1 MRPCLIEATT
11 IGDAYFTL
19 LSNLWRDGIRTP
31 VDIGSHAGSNR
42 LEFMFAA
49 GVIHYPHV
57 RPLAPIFPE
66 GVPPVTTDEA
76 ISEYFA
82 NYLMDPNPASNEEYR
97 YSQWINGEIKDWK
110 NSYIDEIKVGKIVVD
125 RRIVTPIFP
134 YTQLEWCIR
143 HFKEK
148 GFGNNHCYIKVGNPE
163 SCFNYDIPF
172 TNETERRT
180 TPCLQG
186 VDLKIK
192 NGKLILGVVFRS
204 WDLYGGFGENIGGMT
219 LLNEY
224 IAEELGISPGPIT
237 FASQGLHCYDHQI
250 LPLKAILHIED

>member
-19 LSNLWRDGIRTP
+19 LSNLWRDGIKTP
-31 VDIGSHAGSNR
+31 VDTGSHAGSNR

-49 GVIHYPHV
+49 GVIQYPHV

-82 NYLMDPNPASNEEYR
+82 NYLMDPNLNRNEEYR
-97 YSQWINGEIKDWK
+97 YSQWINGHMDNWAKRGFIRKPSSLSYSITSVEIFWE
-110 NSYIDEIKVGKIVVD
+110 S
-125 RRIVTPIFP
+125 
-134 YTQLEWCIR
+134 QLEWCIR

-163 SCFNYDIPF
+163 SCFNYDIHF

-186 VDLKIK
+186 IDLKIK
-192 NGKLILGVVFRS
+192 DNQLILGVVFRS
-204 WDLYGGFGENIGGMT
+204 WDLYGAFGENIGGMT